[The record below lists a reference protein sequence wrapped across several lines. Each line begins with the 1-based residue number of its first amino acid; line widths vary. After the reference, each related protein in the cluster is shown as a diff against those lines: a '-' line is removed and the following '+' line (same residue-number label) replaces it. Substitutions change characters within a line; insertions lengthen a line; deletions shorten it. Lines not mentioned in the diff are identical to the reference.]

1 MPEFDSTHVDQAI
14 GAVKMPIGNYTNF
27 ADCVEKNRGV
37 VGDPEAYCATIKRK
51 VEGETI
57 NVSNEVLMSLGEIK
71 DGMLQGAQLMPIG
84 SWNHPLGRIDVTPER
99 ARSFAAQFKKN
110 TTGQKLP
117 ILWIHSD
124 KVNVSNPRYGQAA
137 GWIDD
142 VRADDKLGVLV
153 DIKFTPEGERA
164 VNNKEFAYLSAEYFP
179 EVQLP
184 HHESPEKDVIVA
196 AALVNRPHL
205 KGMNPLLNE
214 ETGHQF
220 LLGSANQPIT
230 GGVMDKFLLQ
240 LCEKAKV
247 TIADGQTELTEAQQ
261 TALTAYLDKGE
272 KELKDATTKVS
283 LLETQVATLED
294 PEKKRARSLEELGFK
309 EEALLLSEYRADRF
323 LVSLGE
329 ALPEG
334 KALTPVAKEAARKY
348 ALSQTSE
355 NLEEFH
361 NFLLSG
367 KGIVDL
373 SVRGKAGENPEEDTG
388 AVSLADKLIDDAEK
402 LSEEKKISLGEALS
416 EIAKTDPKGWNEYQK
431 SMGAP
436 MAMSGR

>member
-1 MPEFDSTHVDQAI
+1 MPEFDSTHVDRAI
-14 GAVKMPIGNYTNF
+14 GAVRMPIGKYKNF
-27 ADCVEKNRGV
+27 ADCVEKNRGTV
-37 VGDPEAYCATIKRK
+37 EDPEAYCATIKRK
-51 VEGETI
+51 VEGEII

-99 ARSFAAQFKKN
+99 AQSFAAQFKRN
-110 TTGQKLP
+110 TTGQQLP

-124 KVNVSNPRYGQAA
+124 KGNVSNPRYGQAA
-137 GWIDD
+137 GWITD

-164 VNNKEFAYLSAEYFP
+164 VSNKEFAYLSAEYFP

-184 HHESPEKDVIVA
+184 HHDAPERDVIVA

-230 GGVMDKFLLQ
+230 GGAMDKFLLQ

-247 TIADGQTELTEAQQ
+247 KLSDGQTELTEEQR
-261 TALTAYLDKGE
+261 TALTTYLDKRDTDLNE
-272 KELKDATTKVS
+272 ASTKVS
-283 LLETQVATLED
+283 LLEAQVAKLED
-294 PEKKRARSLEELGFK
+294 PDKKKARNLEEAGFA

-323 LVSLGE
+323 LISLGE

-334 KALTPVAKEAARKY
+334 KVLSKVAKDAARKY
-348 ALSQTSE
+348 AMSQTSQ

-361 NFLLSG
+361 SVVLSP
-367 KGIVDL
+367 KGVVDL
-373 SVRGKAGENPEEDTG
+373 SVRGSAGENPETPEG
-388 AVSLADKLIDDAEK
+388 ATNLAAKIIGDAQK
-402 LSEEKKISLGEALS
+402 IADEKKISLGEAMS
-416 EIAKTDPKGWNEYQK
+416 EIAKTNPADWNEYQK